1 MKYLYKKLYY
11 LLSLISRGA
20 TALNLDD
27 YPIFSKPRTYF
38 FMKAYRHAQK
48 QELEKQEEALVRKL
62 VKLL

>member
-11 LLSLISRGA
+11 LFSLISRGA

-48 QELEKQEEALVRKL
+48 QELEKQE
-62 VKLL
+62 

>member
-38 FMKAYRHAQK
+38 FMKAYRHRNYYRI
-48 QELEKQEEALVRKL
+48 RK
-62 VKLL
+62 KRA